1 MCKRSYQHISIS
13 SSPLPTFWKKLHPS
27 IKFKLKEKAEM
38 CKRSY
43 LDISISSSPLP
54 TIWKKLHP
62 SIKFKLKV
70 TLELSDL
77 C

>member
-13 SSPLPTFWKKLHPS
+13 SSPLPTFWKLHPS
-27 IKFKLKEKAEM
+27 IKFKLKEKAEI

-54 TIWKKLHP
+54 TISKKLHP

-77 C
+77 R